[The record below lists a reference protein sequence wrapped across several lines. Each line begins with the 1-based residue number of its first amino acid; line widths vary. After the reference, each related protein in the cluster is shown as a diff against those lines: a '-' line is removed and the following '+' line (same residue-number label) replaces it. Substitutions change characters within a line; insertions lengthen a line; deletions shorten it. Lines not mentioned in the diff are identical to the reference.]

1 MWVGISA
8 VGAFETRDG
17 GATWETRNKGVRAD
31 FNPDPHPEF
40 GQCVH
45 KLVMAADGGERLYQQ
60 NHCGVYRS
68 STVAATGRRSPR
80 ACLRSSAS

>member
-8 VGAFETRDG
+8 VGTFETRDG
-17 GATWETRNKGVRAD
+17 GASWSTRNQGVRAD
-31 FNPDPHPEF
+31 FLPDKYPEF

-45 KLVMAADGGERLYQQ
+45 KIGRAAGEPTLLYQQ

-68 STVAATGRRSPR
+68 NDGG
-80 ACLRSSAS
+80 